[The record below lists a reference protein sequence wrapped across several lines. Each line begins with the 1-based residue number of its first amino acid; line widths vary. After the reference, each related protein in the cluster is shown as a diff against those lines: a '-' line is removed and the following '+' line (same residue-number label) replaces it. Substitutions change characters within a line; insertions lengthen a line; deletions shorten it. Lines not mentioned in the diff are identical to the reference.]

1 MYSTKDVLVKKS
13 ELESET
19 SHQQGATASFA
30 IKETFDKIYAK
41 LESAERK
48 QTLGFG
54 KKVQEK
60 KTVNDFEPI
69 QEDQEESEEEFRK
82 PVSGRSSRS
91 MKKAAP
97 KTPVRQE
104 AHDED
109 LLQSQGI
116 ETPSILG
123 SSAQ

>member
-13 ELESET
+13 EPET
-19 SHQQGATASFA
+19 EMEKSHQQGSTASFA

-60 KTVNDFEPI
+60 KTVNDFQPI
-69 QEDQEESEEEFRK
+69 KEEEESEEEFRK

-97 KTPVRQE
+97 KTPVRQQPVE
-104 AHDED
+104 EDEF
-109 LLQSQGI
+109 LLQS
-116 ETPSILG
+116 
-123 SSAQ
+123 

>member
-13 ELESET
+13 EPEVET
-19 SHQQGATASFA
+19 THQQGATASFA

-69 QEDQEESEEEFRK
+69 KEESEEEFRK

-91 MKKAAP
+91 LKKAAP
-97 KTPVRQE
+97 KTPVR
-104 AHDED
+104 
-109 LLQSQGI
+109 
-116 ETPSILG
+116 
-123 SSAQ
+123 